1 MDNHG
6 ATLNISQP
14 IVPPFLLKNR
24 IKASPIGIKVKSF
37 KIEQPNN
44 SQTNIS
50 SVKPS
55 VRTVS
60 LPSFIISKT
69 PVPLTSPILPH
80 TCPPPFVEQAFSRR
94 EETIPR
100 SSNRFLRETVE
111 YFGLEQDLSAQIKRT
126 WWQWFFW
133 GAIAALLFQSS
144 SEARNLME
152 RTKIYLKLGS
162 SLTTAVP
169 ESGKVYLYSHQ
180 ASGFNQ
186 AIDKARKID
195 ADSPFYEEAQ
205 ADIVRWSRV
214 IFDIAQGRASQ
225 NDFTGAIAAAKLIPQ
240 DEPSI
245 SIIAQEAAEAIN
257 YWQIRA
263 QKQQINHNLLEEAK
277 QVIEPTQA
285 SSYSQGITILRQVA
299 PGAANY
305 REAQELIRQWSRQI
319 YLIANTRAARGN
331 FQQAVEALT
340 LVPKDSPYYAKA
352 MTAMLEWK
360 EQKHGKFLYSND
372 PRVTDTILQGNTF
385 CNIE

>member
-24 IKASPIGIKVKSF
+24 IKTSAIGIKVKSF

-44 SQTNIS
+44 SQANS
-50 SVKPS
+50 SRVKPTA
-55 VRTVS
+55 RTVS

-69 PVPLTSPILPH
+69 PVPVTSSILTGTCLP
-80 TCPPPFVEQAFSRR
+80 PLVEQAFSKR

-100 SSNRFLRETVE
+100 NSNRFLRETAE
-111 YFGLEQDLSAQIKRT
+111 YFDSEQDLSAQIKRT

-133 GAIAALLFQSS
+133 GAIAALLFQTSS
-144 SEARNLME
+144 QARNLME

-169 ESGKVYLYSHQ
+169 ESGKAYLYSHQ

-186 AIDKARKID
+186 AIDQARKID

-225 NDFTGAIAAAKLIPQ
+225 NDFTGAIAAARLIPQ

-245 SIIAQEAAEAIN
+245 SLIAREAAEAIN

-277 QVIEPTQA
+277 KVIEPTQA
-285 SSYSQGITILRQVA
+285 SSYSQGITMLRKVA
-299 PGAANY
+299 PGAPNY

-319 YLIANTRAARGN
+319 YLIANSRAARGD
-331 FQQAVEALT
+331 FQQAVQALT
-340 LVPKDSPYYAKA
+340 LVPKDSSYYAKA

-360 EQKHGKFLYSND
+360 EQKHGKFFYSNH
-372 PRVTDTILQGNTF
+372 PKVTETILQGNTI

>member
-1 MDNHG
+1 MDNYG
-6 ATLNISQP
+6 ATLNISQQ
-14 IVPPFLLKNR
+14 IIPPFVPTNR
-24 IKASPIGIKVKSF
+24 IKASPIGIKIKSF
-37 KIEQPNN
+37 RIEQTNN
-44 SQTNIS
+44 PQTNS
-50 SVKPS
+50 SRVKPS

-60 LPSFIISKT
+60 LPSFVTSKT
-69 PVPLTSPILPH
+69 SVPISSPILP
-80 TCPPPFVEQAFSRR
+80 QQ
-94 EETIPR
+94 
-100 SSNRFLRETVE
+100 
-111 YFGLEQDLSAQIKRT
+111 YLSPQVKRT

-186 AIDKARKID
+186 AIDQARKID
-195 ADSPFYEEAQ
+195 TDSPFYQEAQ

-225 NDFTGAIAAAKLIPQ
+225 KDFTGAIAAAKLIPQ

-245 SIIAQEAAEAIN
+245 SMIAQEAAEAIN
-257 YWQIRA
+257 YWKIRA
-263 QKQQINHNLLEEAK
+263 QKQQIHQNFLEEAK
-277 QVIEPTQA
+277 KVIEPTQA
-285 SSYSQGITILRQVA
+285 SSYSQGIMLLRKVA

-305 REAQELIRQWSRQI
+305 REAEELIRQWSRQI
-319 YLIANTRAARGN
+319 YLIANTRAARGD
-331 FQQAVEALT
+331 FQQAVQALT

-360 EQKHGKFLYSND
+360 EQGHGKFLYTNH
-372 PRVTDTILQGNTF
+372 PRVTETILQGNTI

>member
-14 IVPPFLLKNR
+14 IVPPFLRTNR

-44 SQTNIS
+44 SQTNIASAKS
-50 SVKPS
+50 SG
-55 VRTVS
+55 RTVS
-60 LPSFIISKT
+60 LPSFITPKA
-69 PVPLTSPILPH
+69 PVPPTSSILPRA
-80 TCPPPFVEQAFSRR
+80 CPPPFVERAFSRR
-94 EETIPR
+94 KETIPQ
-100 SSNRFLRETVE
+100 SSTSLLAEMAE
-111 YFGLEQDLSAQIKRT
+111 YFGSEQIVSLLVKKT

-144 SEARNLME
+144 SQARNLME

-169 ESGKVYLYSHQ
+169 ESGKIYLYSHQ

-186 AIDKARKID
+186 AIDQARKID
-195 ADSPFYEEAQ
+195 TDSPFYEEAQ

-225 NDFTGAIAAAKLIPQ
+225 NDFIGAIAAAKLIPQ

-245 SIIAQEAAEAIN
+245 SIIALEAAEAIS
-257 YWQIRA
+257 YWKIRA
-263 QKQQINHNLLEEAK
+263 QKQQLDRNLLEEAK

-285 SSYSQGITILRQVA
+285 SSYNQGITLLRKVA
-299 PGAANY
+299 PGTANY
-305 REAQELIRQWSRQI
+305 QEAQELIRQWSRQI
-319 YLIANTRAARGN
+319 YLIANARAARGN
-331 FQQAVEALT
+331 FQQAVQALS
-340 LVPKDSPYYAKA
+340 LVPKDSPYYEKA
-352 MTAMLEWK
+352 MAAMLEWK
-360 EQKHGKFLYSND
+360 EQGQSKFLYSNN
-372 PRVTDTILQGNTF
+372 PRVSETILQGNTF

>member
-1 MDNHG
+1 MDNYG
-6 ATLNISQP
+6 ATLNISQQ
-14 IVPPFLLKNR
+14 IIPPFVPTNR
-24 IKASPIGIKVKSF
+24 IKASPIGIKIKSF
-37 KIEQPNN
+37 RIEQTNN
-44 SQTNIS
+44 PQTNS
-50 SVKPS
+50 SRVKPS

-60 LPSFIISKT
+60 LPSFVTSKT
-69 PVPLTSPILPH
+69 SVPISSPILPH
-80 TCPPPFVEQAFSRR
+80 TSSPPFAEQAFYRR
-94 EETIPR
+94 EKTILP
-100 SSNRFLRETVE
+100 
-111 YFGLEQDLSAQIKRT
+111 EQYLSPQVKRT

-186 AIDKARKID
+186 AIDQARKID
-195 ADSPFYEEAQ
+195 TDSPFYEEAQ

-225 NDFTGAIAAAKLIPQ
+225 KDFTGAIAAAKLIPQ

-245 SIIAQEAAEAIN
+245 SMIAQEAAEAIN
-257 YWQIRA
+257 YWKIRA
-263 QKQQINHNLLEEAK
+263 QKQQIHQNFLEEAK
-277 QVIEPTQA
+277 KVIEPTQA
-285 SSYSQGITILRQVA
+285 SSYSQGIMLLRKVA

-305 REAQELIRQWSRQI
+305 REAEELIRQWSRQI
-319 YLIANTRAARGN
+319 YLIANTRAARGD
-331 FQQAVEALT
+331 FQQAVQALT

-360 EQKHGKFLYSND
+360 EQGHGKFLYTNH
-372 PRVTDTILQGNTF
+372 PRVTETILQGNTI

>member
-1 MDNHG
+1 MDNYG
-6 ATLNISQP
+6 ATLNISQQ
-14 IVPPFLLKNR
+14 IIPPFVPTNR
-24 IKASPIGIKVKSF
+24 IKASPIGIKIKSF
-37 KIEQPNN
+37 RIEQTNN
-44 SQTNIS
+44 PQTNS
-50 SVKPS
+50 SRVKPS
-55 VRTVS
+55 VRRTVS
-60 LPSFIISKT
+60 LPSFVTSKT
-69 PVPLTSPILPH
+69 SVPVSSPILPR
-80 TCPPPFVEQAFSRR
+80 TSSPPFAEQAFYRR
-94 EETIPR
+94 EKTILP
-100 SSNRFLRETVE
+100 
-111 YFGLEQDLSAQIKRT
+111 EQYLSPQVKRT

-186 AIDKARKID
+186 AIDQARKID
-195 ADSPFYEEAQ
+195 TDSPFYQEAQ

-245 SIIAQEAAEAIN
+245 SMIAQEAAEAIN
-257 YWQIRA
+257 YWKIRA
-263 QKQQINHNLLEEAK
+263 QKQQIHQNFLEEAK
-277 QVIEPTQA
+277 KVIEPTQA
-285 SSYSQGITILRQVA
+285 SSYSQGIMLLRKVA

-305 REAQELIRQWSRQI
+305 REAEELIRQWSRQI
-319 YLIANTRAARGN
+319 YLIANTRAARGD
-331 FQQAVEALT
+331 FQQAVQALT

-360 EQKHGKFLYSND
+360 EQGHGKFLYTNH
-372 PRVTDTILQGNTF
+372 PRVTETILQGNTI